1 MVEKPS
7 IKSVFFYTKA
17 YLCQYNFLIMMY
29 FVEVVV
35 PLSVSATFTYSVSE
49 SEFEFIQIGMRL
61 AVPFGKNKVYTA
73 LVLEKHHRVPQQYQ
87 AKEIHEIL
95 DRSPIATEKQIQ
107 LWQWIAE
114 YYMCSLGEVYRTAM
128 PSRLLLESETLIHLN
143 PDSNIDSKQLT
154 DQEYLIYEALQ
165 LQSTLKIEEIV
176 SILNKK
182 TIFPIV
188 NALLDKQVIY
198 IQEELIEKYKPKQ
211 TRYVRLIGDYES
223 GDRLNALLELLS
235 RAAKQRELI
244 LSYFQLKAVERK
256 PISVKRLLEFSGS
269 TAAVI
274 KALVDKEI
282 LEEYFLTEDRVIFK
296 DREEVDFQL
305 SSAQQV
311 AYDAI
316 ENGFESKDVVLLHGV
331 TASGKTEIYIKM
343 IESFLNTGKQ
353 VLFLLP
359 EIALTTQLVR
369 RLVAYYGNQVAVFHS
384 KYSQNERVEVWHQV
398 LAASVTARIVIGTR
412 SSLFLPFEQLG
423 FVVVDEEHEATFKQ
437 QDPAPRYHARDAAIV
452 LAKIHGA
459 KVLLGSAT
467 PSLESYYNANQ
478 NKFGLVSLTE
488 RYANVILPEIVL
500 VDVKEKYKR
509 KLMTGH
515 FSNTLIE
522 EIVQALALG
531 EQVILFQNRRGFSPV
546 VECMTCGTVPQC
558 TDCDVSLTYHK
569 YKNQLRCHYCGFA
582 MPMPTSCV
590 ACNGVDLNTKG
601 FGTEQVEEELKQL
614 FPEKKI
620 ARMDQ
625 DTTRGKYGFEKIL
638 DAFKEGEID
647 ILVGTQMLAKGLHFD
662 NVNLVGVMNA
672 DNSLFHPDFRA
683 HERAFQMLMQVSGRA
698 GRKHKQGRVIIQTYN
713 PYHNIIQQVT
723 NNDYE
728 GMYKE
733 QMYERHNFKYPPF
746 YRLVRLTLRHREFE
760 KLKEASFWVYNM
772 LKTHLDMPVLGPEE
786 PAISRIRNQYI
797 RVILIKIPQQKP
809 LMSTKNQIQR
819 ILKSFEAVG
828 GYRAVKV
835 TANVDFY

>member
-1 MVEKPS
+1 M
-7 IKSVFFYTKA
+7 I
-17 YLCQYNFLIMMY
+17 Y

-35 PLSVSATFTYSVSE
+35 PLAVSATFTYSLTE
-49 SEFEFIQIGMRL
+49 AEFDFVRLGMRV

-87 AKEIHEIL
+87 AKDIHEIL
-95 DRSPIATEKQIQ
+95 DTFPIATEKQIQ
-107 LWQWIAE
+107 LWKWVSE

-128 PSRLLLESETLIHLN
+128 PSRLLLESETLIHFNALCEVDPTTLN
-143 PDSNIDSKQLT
+143 
-154 DQEYLIYEALQ
+154 DQEFLVFEALQ
-165 LQSTLKIEEIV
+165 FQATLKIEEIV

-182 TIFPIV
+182 TIFPII
-188 NALLDKQVIY
+188 NALLDKGVIY
-198 IQEELIEKYKPKQ
+198 LQEELIEKYKPKQ
-211 TRYVRLIGDYES
+211 LRYVRLLADYES
-223 GDRLNALLELLS
+223 GDQLNGLLELLS
-235 RAAKQRELI
+235 RAAKQRELV
-244 LSYFQLKAVERK
+244 LSYFQLKAVEKK
-256 PISVKRLLEFSGS
+256 PISVKRLLEFSGA
-269 TAAVI
+269 TAAVV

-282 LEEYFLTEDRVIFK
+282 FEEYFLTEDRVIFK
-296 DREEVDFQL
+296 DREEVDFEL
-305 SSAQQV
+305 SAAQKQ
-311 AYDAI
+311 AYLEI
-316 ENGFESKDVVLLHGV
+316 EQGLTAKDVVLLHGV

-343 IESFLNTGKQ
+343 IESFIQGDKQ

-359 EIALTTQLVR
+359 EIALTTQLVT
-369 RLVAYYGNQVAVFHS
+369 RLVAYFGNQVAVFHS
-384 KYSQNERVEVWHQV
+384 KYSHNERVEVWNQV
-398 LAASVTARIVIGTR
+398 LAESATARVVIGTR
-412 SSLFLPFEQLG
+412 SALFLPFAQLG
-423 FVVVDEEHEATFKQ
+423 FVVIDEEHEATFKQ

-452 LAKIHGA
+452 LAKLHGA

-467 PSLESYYNANQ
+467 PSLESYYNAEQ
-478 NKFGLVSLTE
+478 GKFGLVTLTE
-488 RYANVILPEIVL
+488 RFAQVVLPEIVL

-515 FSNTLIE
+515 FSNTLLE
-522 EIVQALALG
+522 EIAQALALG

-569 YKNQLRCHYCGFA
+569 YKNQLRCHYCGYTMQ
-582 MPMPTSCV
+582 MPSSCI
-590 ACNGVDLNTKG
+590 ACNSVDLNTKG

-614 FPEKKI
+614 FPEKNI

-638 DAFKEGEID
+638 EAFKIGEID
-647 ILVGTQMLAKGLHFD
+647 VMVGTQMLAKGLHFD

-683 HERAFQMLMQVSGRA
+683 HERAFQMLMQVAGRA
-698 GRKHKQGRVIIQTYN
+698 GRKHKQGRVIVQTYN

-723 NNDYE
+723 NNDYI

-746 YRLVRLTLRHREFE
+746 YRLVRLTLRHREYE
-760 KLKEASFWVYNM
+760 KLKEASFWMYKV
-772 LKTHLDMPVLGPEE
+772 LKTQLDMPVLGPEE

-809 LMSTKNQIQR
+809 LLSTKNQIQR

-828 GYRAVKV
+828 GYRAVRV